1 MVFLAELPEIRFPCG
16 IRAPEYRAQIKPLR
30 LRAGKMPVK
39 FRAAFHVFVFS
50 ERRNAIFRFHLP
62 RKKSGAQNFLRAAN
76 YKPYKPILIQIG

>member
-1 MVFLAELPEIRFPCG
+1 M
-16 IRAPEYRAQIKPLR
+16 R

-50 ERRNAIFRFHLP
+50 ERSNAIFRFHLP

>member
-1 MVFLAELPEIRFPCG
+1 
-16 IRAPEYRAQIKPLR
+16 
-30 LRAGKMPVK
+30 MPVK

>member
-1 MVFLAELPEIRFPCG
+1 LVFLAELPEIRFPCG

-30 LRAGKMPVK
+30 LRAGKRPVK

-62 RKKSGAQNFLRAAN
+62 RKKKAARKIFCAPPTTN
-76 YKPYKPILIQIG
+76 LTNRY